1 MVIITSLIVV
11 LSLLFGG
18 TGAAVVAAQGSLPGE
33 GLYTLK
39 LATED
44 VQFMITGNAEE
55 RLGKALDFVNNRFI
69 EATIK
74 EMEGEVWTDQEL
86 TDLTERIEQNLKDA
100 LMAATAMENPEIGL
114 TTIKDQIKGFLN
126 GRQIQ
131 PRDRDGYEGSEKGAG
146 TEMFQN
152 QLRKMFNI
160 VEDGLEDPQNFAD
173 TIRVRYGKN
182 LESLDLLTTALD
194 GDILLLEPVDGD
206 VTRDQSI
213 NSDQGQSFGSQDP
226 QAQNGEINDP
236 FYAELPGGA
245 DRAPSK
251 TLNQSTDDYGSSPG
265 VSGGHNNT
273 SQYKDSNGT
282 QSQDSGSRSEISP

>member
-182 LESLDLLTTALD
+182 LESLAAC
-194 GDILLLEPVDGD
+194 
-206 VTRDQSI
+206 RR
-213 NSDQGQSFGSQDP
+213 GQP
-226 QAQNGEINDP
+226 AMTVEW
-236 FYAELPGGA
+236 
-245 DRAPSK
+245 
-251 TLNQSTDDYGSSPG
+251 
-265 VSGGHNNT
+265 
-273 SQYKDSNGT
+273 
-282 QSQDSGSRSEISP
+282 